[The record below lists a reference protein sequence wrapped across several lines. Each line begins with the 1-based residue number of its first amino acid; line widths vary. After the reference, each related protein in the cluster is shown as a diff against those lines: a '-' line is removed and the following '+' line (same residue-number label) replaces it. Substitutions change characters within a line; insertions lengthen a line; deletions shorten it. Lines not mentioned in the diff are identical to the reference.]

1 MSLARPARV
10 PGIAPLFIAATVIL
24 SFSVA
29 LSLLGLHGLDY
40 GITRAL
46 NRLSGRYFLLDHAA
60 HDLTKEA
67 FSNLPMI
74 ALIWFVWYRIGD
86 DQRARV
92 VAGVLVSILAIVLCY
107 VLQVTFPHHLR
118 PLHDP
123 ALQFLPPPAIDPGV
137 FSPGMSF
144 PSEHAA
150 MLFALATTIYTVL
163 PPLGLFCLVL
173 ASVLSAIRV
182 YLGFHFPTDV
192 VTGGMIG
199 VVAVG
204 LSRSGWVLATSRR
217 TVTWAR
223 SHLPLFCAISFY
235 LCASIGRMFEDYRYV
250 AVGVSRMLKA
260 HMPH

>member
-1 MSLARPARV
+1 MQFAHPAR
-10 PGIAPLFIAATVIL
+10 APAITSLFIAASVVL
-24 SFSVA
+24 SFSLA
-29 LSLLGLHGLDY
+29 LSLLGLHGIDY
-40 GITRAL
+40 AITRAL
-46 NRLSGRYFLLDHAA
+46 NRLSGRYFLLDHVA

-67 FSNLPMI
+67 FSNLPMM
-74 ALIWFVWYRIGD
+74 ALIWFVWCRTGD
-86 DQRARV
+86 DQRARIV
-92 VAGVLVSILAIVLCY
+92 SGVLVSILAIALCY
-107 VLQVTFPHHLR
+107 VLQVALPHHLR

-123 ALQFLPPPAIDPGV
+123 ALRFLPPPAIDPRV

-173 ASVLSAIRV
+173 ASLLSAIRV

-192 VTGGMIG
+192 VTGAMIG
-199 VVAVG
+199 IVAVG

-217 TVTWAR
+217 TVEWAR
-223 SHLPLFCAISFY
+223 SHLMLFSAVSFY
-235 LCASIGRMFEDYRYV
+235 LCACISRMFEDYRYV

>member
-1 MSLARPARV
+1 MPA
-10 PGIAPLFIAATVIL
+10 IASLFIVASVIL

-29 LSLLGLHGLDY
+29 LSLLGLHGIDY

-46 NRLSGRYFLLDHAA
+46 NRLSGRYFLLDHVA

-67 FSNLPMI
+67 FSNLPMM
-74 ALIWFVWYRIGD
+74 ALIWFVWCRTGD
-86 DQRARV
+86 EQRARLV
-92 VAGVLVSILAIVLCY
+92 SGVLVSILAIALCY

-123 ALQFLPPPAIDPGV
+123 ALRFLPPPAIDPRV

-163 PPLGLFCLVL
+163 PPLGLFCFVL

-192 VTGGMIG
+192 VAGAMIG

-204 LSRSGWVLATSRR
+204 LGRSAWVLATSRR
-217 TVTWAR
+217 MVAWAR
-223 SHLPLFCAISFY
+223 SHLPLFSVVSFY
-235 LCASIGRMFEDYRYV
+235 LCGCISRMFEDYRYV
-250 AVGVSRMLKA
+250 AVGVSRMLRA